1 MASCGISVNLNALEA
16 SISSHISLIAGKS
29 SLMGKPWVP
38 VAVVAALA
46 ISKGNLLG
54 AITAVV
60 NVEALAGVA
69 WKGLRSGLGDLV
81 DAASDAGITVLTD
94 EVMEKSLGIITT
106 GNLAAPLGSALR
118 HGADI
123 LSPGD
128 VGFIGPLEATF
139 GEQLLQTVN
148 DFGGDITK
156 FAKTSGLSNLS
167 GYVDIDVLDLAKSS
181 IGLGASFNECDFGV
195 SGIRNFYRD
204 PVSGG
209 VKLLANYAP
218 KIGDTI
224 LASGLSSYG
233 MGAQAY
239 LNFKSGKAS
248 SILNINLNSIASSV
262 GDYALDRIGE
272 SISSSTDLKVISDNI
287 KESITPSQSLFQK
300 KTSTGETMLV
310 DENKEAEDLYQ
321 DVYDSI
327 LGE

>member
-1 MASCGISVNLNALEA
+1 MASCGISVNLSALET
-16 SISSHISLIAGKS
+16 SVSSHIALVAGKAPVMA
-29 SLMGKPWVP
+29 LPYAP
-38 VAVVAALA
+38 VAIYVALA
-46 ISKGNLLG
+46 ASRGNLLG
-54 AITAVV
+54 AISAVV
-60 NVEALAGVA
+60 NIDALVDTA

-81 DAASDAGITVLTD
+81 GSAVDSGIVSQLTD
-94 EVMEKSLGIITT
+94 ADFLRMGIRTT
-106 GNLAAPLGSALR
+106 GNLAAPLE
-118 HGADI
+118 I
-123 LSPGD
+123 IPGFD
-128 VGFIGPLEATF
+128 YLPTSNKSF
-139 GEQLLQTVN
+139 GDTLIETVN
-148 DFGGDITK
+148 GWGKDLTS

-218 KIGDTI
+218 KIGDTT

-272 SISSSTDLKVISDNI
+272 SISSSTDLKAISDNI

>member
-1 MASCGISVNLNALEA
+1 MASCGISVNLSALET
-16 SISSHISLIAGKS
+16 SVSSHIALVAGKAPVMA
-29 SLMGKPWVP
+29 LPYAP
-38 VAVVAALA
+38 VAIYVALA
-46 ISKGNLLG
+46 ASRGNLLG
-54 AITAVV
+54 AISAVV
-60 NVEALAGVA
+60 NIDALVDKA
-69 WKGLRSGLGDLV
+69 WSGFRGAMGDLV

-218 KIGDTI
+218 KIGDTT
-224 LASGLSSYG
+224 LASGLSTYG
-233 MGAQAY
+233 MGVQAY